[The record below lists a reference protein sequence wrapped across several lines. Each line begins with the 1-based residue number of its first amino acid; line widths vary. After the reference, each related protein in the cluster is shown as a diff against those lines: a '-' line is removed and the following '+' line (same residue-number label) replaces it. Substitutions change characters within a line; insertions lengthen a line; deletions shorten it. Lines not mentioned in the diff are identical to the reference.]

1 MRTFRR
7 PGLAVLVLVHLFP
20 TFAGSQGE
28 RVGVVPTLEG
38 HVTARRAVLP
48 QPVPRKFKD
57 DVFFRDTITTGDQS
71 LARVLL
77 GGKSIVTVRERSV
90 VTITESPGRSYISL
104 ESGKIGLAVA
114 REKLAPGESVDVR
127 TPNAVVGVRGTVIV
141 AEVVS
146 AATATSHIYFLRGS
160 GECFAVDQ
168 RTGRPIGSPVTLKPL
183 ESFKVVGSAARVE
196 PIPASQIG
204 QITAGHEGQRSHH
217 HGAANQ
223 EQVKAQVAQATS
235 AVLGV
240 LTGGPGGQAAVAVTV
255 PQVASQPSNPNQI
268 TSLVVPTQNCATET
282 CGVSTSAAASAPV
295 AAPASAPAPSA
306 VPSNITI
313 DPALAP
319 FAAALAA
326 VPIPVVMIPAGVAPL
341 TIPARGFQVETTTQV
356 PANLDRPLFQ
366 ATDAN
371 LTIGGNLLNVLGSL
385 SSTSSLPVLSTD
397 PTTITTGG
405 DFIRIVSGGSVS
417 INSSL
422 VSDTGGTLTAGG
434 SLISIE
440 GGGSLTSTGTTA
452 LVAVTG
458 GS

>member
-1 MRTFRR
+1 MRKFRH
-7 PGLAVLVLVHLFP
+7 PALALFVLAILSP
-20 TFAGSQGE
+20 TAALGQAE
-28 RVGVVPTLEG
+28 KVGVVTTLEG
-38 HVTARRAVLP
+38 NVTARRAVLP
-48 QPVPRKFKD
+48 LPVPLKFKD

-235 AVLGV
+235 AVLNAGLRGGV
-240 LTGGPGGQAAVAVTV
+240 GAGAVAPGNSRAPPPHPNAAV
-255 PQVASQPSNPNQI
+255 
-268 TSLVVPTQNCATET
+268 L
-282 CGVSTSAAASAPV
+282 
-295 AAPASAPAPSA
+295 
-306 VPSNITI
+306 
-313 DPALAP
+313 
-319 FAAALAA
+319 
-326 VPIPVVMIPAGVAPL
+326 
-341 TIPARGFQVETTTQV
+341 
-356 PANLDRPLFQ
+356 
-366 ATDAN
+366 
-371 LTIGGNLLNVLGSL
+371 
-385 SSTSSLPVLSTD
+385 
-397 PTTITTGG
+397 
-405 DFIRIVSGGSVS
+405 
-417 INSSL
+417 
-422 VSDTGGTLTAGG
+422 
-434 SLISIE
+434 
-440 GGGSLTSTGTTA
+440 
-452 LVAVTG
+452 
-458 GS
+458 